1 MRCLIKR
8 IASIIMTILIE
19 LTMII
24 NIVPTYVYATD
35 IGAPEINVQSLKV
48 DKSRSK

>member
-35 IGAPEINVQSLKV
+35 IGAPEIKCSIV
-48 DKSRSK
+48 KSR

>member
-8 IASIIMTILIE
+8 IASIIMTLLIE

-24 NIVPTYVYATD
+24 NIVPTDVYATD
-35 IGAPEINVQSLKV
+35 IGAPEINVQS
-48 DKSRSK
+48 